1 MKHKM
6 HIAWYW
12 YIVAVCIL
20 APVAGNMAIATE
32 EEGSS
37 LPVDIVVDATYASA
51 YYWRGASAG
60 HETSFMQPSVDISYT
75 AGPVTVGANVWYSQG
90 IERSVEG
97 RGIVNPDEDI
107 NEDILE
113 AKGIIVEGIGDN
125 SEIDYTVY
133 LGASLGAVDISAGV
147 IDYVIPNSFP
157 FAEGHVL
164 EANAGIGI
172 SALPFDNSITVYLNL
187 AGDDDSSIYLAPSL
201 GTTYKNLGIGLTAGL
216 VLGESAL
223 YGTDGAALVDI
234 TPSIS
239 YSIPG
244 DAETAVSFNI
254 GYNPNSDLKM
264 AYVTI
269 GTSFSID

>member
-37 LPVDIVVDATYASA
+37 LPVDIVIDATYASA
-51 YYWRGASAG
+51 YYWRGAIAG
-60 HETSFMQPSVDISYT
+60 GGTSFMQPSIDLSYT
-75 AGPVTVGANVWYSQG
+75 AESESSAFTIGANVWYSQG
-90 IERSVEG
+90 IEGGS
-97 RGIVNPDEDI
+97 
-107 NEDILE
+107 
-113 AKGIIVEGIGDN
+113 ADN

-133 LGASLGAVDISAGV
+133 LGASLGAIDISAGV

-157 FAEGHVL
+157 FAEDHVL

-216 VLGESAL
+216 ALGESEL

-264 AYVTI
+264 AYATI

>member
-20 APVAGNMAIATE
+20 ASVAGNMAIATE

-51 YYWRGASAG
+51 YYWRGAIAG
-60 HETSFMQPSVDISYT
+60 GGTSFMQPSVDVSYT
-75 AGPVTVGANVWYSQG
+75 AESENTAFSVGANVWYSQG
-90 IERSVEG
+90 IEDGV
-97 RGIVNPDEDI
+97 
-107 NEDILE
+107 
-113 AKGIIVEGIGDN
+113 DN

-133 LGASLGAVDISAGV
+133 LGASLGAIDINAGV

-157 FAEGHVL
+157 FAEDHVL

-216 VLGESAL
+216 VLGESEL

>member
-6 HIAWYW
+6 HIEWCW
-12 YIVAVCIL
+12 YIVAVFIL
-20 APVAGNMAIATE
+20 ASVAGNMTVVAE

-37 LPVDIVVDATYASA
+37 LPVDIVIDATYASA

-60 HETSFMQPSVDISYT
+60 GGTSFMQPSVDLSYT
-75 AGPVTVGANVWYSQG
+75 AESESSAFTIGANVWYSQG
-90 IERSVEG
+90 IEG
-97 RGIVNPDEDI
+97 GG
-107 NEDILE
+107 
-113 AKGIIVEGIGDN
+113 ADN

-133 LGASLGAVDISAGV
+133 LGASLGAIDISAGV

-157 FAEGHVL
+157 FAEDHVL

-172 SALPFDNSITVYLNL
+172 SALPFDNNITVYLNL

-216 VLGESAL
+216 VLGESEL

>member
-20 APVAGNMAIATE
+20 ASVAGNMAIATE

-51 YYWRGASAG
+51 YYWRGAIAG
-60 HETSFMQPSVDISYT
+60 GGTSFMQPSVDVSYT
-75 AGPVTVGANVWYSQG
+75 AESESTAFSIGANVWYSQG
-90 IERSVEG
+90 IESG
-97 RGIVNPDEDI
+97 G
-107 NEDILE
+107 
-113 AKGIIVEGIGDN
+113 ADN

-133 LGASLGAVDISAGV
+133 VGASLGAVDINAGV

-157 FAEGHVL
+157 FAEDHVL

-172 SALPFDNSITVYLNL
+172 SALPFDNNITVYLNL

-216 VLGESAL
+216 ALGESAL

-244 DAETAVSFNI
+244 DAETSVSFNI
-254 GYNPNSDLKM
+254 GYNPNNDLKM

>member
-60 HETSFMQPSVDISYT
+60 GGTSFMQPSVDLSYT
-75 AGPVTVGANVWYSQG
+75 AESESSAFTIGANVWYSQG
-90 IERSVEG
+90 IEG
-97 RGIVNPDEDI
+97 GG
-107 NEDILE
+107 
-113 AKGIIVEGIGDN
+113 ADN

-157 FAEGHVL
+157 FAEDHVL

-216 VLGESAL
+216 ALGESEL
-223 YGTDGAALVDI
+223 YGTEGAALVDI

>member
-6 HIAWYW
+6 QLARYW
-12 YIVAVCIL
+12 YIVAIFVL
-20 APVAGNMAIATE
+20 AAVAGPMTAVAE

-37 LPVDIVVDATYASA
+37 SPLAIAVDATYASA

-60 HETSFMQPSVDISYT
+60 AGTSFLQPSVDISYT
-75 AGPVTVGANVWYSQG
+75 AGPVAVGANVWYSQG
-90 IERSVEG
+90 IER
-97 RGIVNPDEDI
+97 PDEHGH
-107 NEDILE
+107 ELE
-113 AKGIIVEGIGDN
+113 DN

-133 LGASLGAVDISAGV
+133 LGASLGAVDVSAGV

-164 EANAGIGI
+164 EANAGVSI
-172 SALPFDNSITVYLNL
+172 SALPIDNSIAFYVNL
-187 AGDDDSSIYLAPSL
+187 AGDDDSSMYLAPSL
-201 GTTYKNLGIGLTAGL
+201 GTSYKNLGIGLTAGL
-216 VLGESAL
+216 VLGESEF
-223 YGTDGAALVDI
+223 YGTEGAALVDI

-239 YSIPG
+239 YTIPG
-244 DAETAVSFNI
+244 DAETSVSFNI

-264 AYVTI
+264 SYVTI

>member
-1 MKHKM
+1 MKRKM
-6 HIAWYW
+6 PVAWYR
-12 YIVAVCIL
+12 YIVAVFVL
-20 APVAGNMAIATE
+20 ASVAGNMTVLAE

-37 LPVDIVVDATYASA
+37 LPIDIAIDATYASA

-60 HETSFMQPSVDISYT
+60 AGTSFIQPSADVSYA

-90 IERSVEG
+90 IEAG
-97 RGIVNPDEDI
+97 
-107 NEDILE
+107 
-113 AKGIIVEGIGDN
+113 GDN

-133 LGASLGAVDISAGV
+133 LGASLGVVDISAGV

-157 FAEGHVL
+157 FADGHVL
-164 EANAGIGI
+164 EANVGVGV
-172 SALPFDNSITVYLNL
+172 SALPFDNSIAFYMNL
-187 AGDDDSSIYLAPSL
+187 AGDDDSSMYLAPSL

-216 VLGESAL
+216 VLGESEF
-223 YGTDGAALVDI
+223 YGTEGAALVDI

-244 DAETAVSFNI
+244 DAETSVSFNI

-264 AYVTI
+264 SYVTI

>member
-6 HIAWYW
+6 HVAWCW
-12 YIVAVCIL
+12 YIVAVFVL
-20 APVAGNMAIATE
+20 ASVAGNTMVAAE

-37 LPVDIVVDATYASA
+37 LPIDIAIDATYASA

-60 HETSFMQPSVDISYT
+60 AGMSFMQPSVDISYA
-75 AGPVTVGANVWYSQG
+75 AGPVSVGANVWYSQG
-90 IERSVEG
+90 IDG
-97 RGIVNPDEDI
+97 GD
-107 NEDILE
+107 
-113 AKGIIVEGIGDN
+113 ADN
-125 SEIDYTVY
+125 SEIDYTLYV
-133 LGASLGAVDISAGV
+133 GASLGVIDISAGV
-147 IDYVIPNSFP
+147 IDYVIPGSAP
-157 FAEGHVL
+157 FAEDHVL
-164 EANAGIGI
+164 EANAGVGI
-172 SALPFDNSITVYLNL
+172 SALPFDNNITVYLNL

-216 VLGESAL
+216 ALGESEL
-223 YGTDGAALVDI
+223 YGTEGAALVDI

-254 GYNPNSDLKM
+254 GYNPNSGLKM
-264 AYVTI
+264 AYVTL

>member
-12 YIVAVCIL
+12 YIVAVFVL
-20 APVAGNMAIATE
+20 TSVGGTMAVATE

-37 LPVDIVVDATYASA
+37 SPLAIAVDATYASA

-60 HETSFMQPSVDISYT
+60 DGTSFIQPSVDVSYT
-75 AGPVTVGANVWYSQG
+75 AGPITVGANVWYSQG
-90 IERSVEG
+90 IERMAE
-97 RGIVNPDEDI
+97 EDDGNTWSI
-107 NEDILE
+107 
-113 AKGIIVEGIGDN
+113 ADN

-133 LGASLGAVDISAGV
+133 LGASLGVVDISAGV

-157 FAEGHVL
+157 FAEDHVL

-172 SALPFDNSITVYLNL
+172 SALPFDNSITFYMNL
-187 AGDDDSSIYLAPSL
+187 AGDDDSSMYLAPSL
-201 GTTYKNLGIGLTAGL
+201 GTSYKNLGIGLTAGL
-216 VLGESAL
+216 VLGESGF
-223 YGTDGAALVDI
+223 YGTEGAALVDI

-244 DAETAVSFNI
+244 DPETSVSFNV
-254 GYNPNSDLKM
+254 GYNPDSGLKM
-264 AYVTI
+264 SYVTI

>member
-37 LPVDIVVDATYASA
+37 LPVDIAIDATYASA
-51 YYWRGASAG
+51 YYWRGAIAG
-60 HETSFMQPSVDISYT
+60 GGTSFMQPSVDLSYT
-75 AGPVTVGANVWYSQG
+75 AESESSAFTIGANVWYSQG
-90 IERSVEG
+90 IEG
-97 RGIVNPDEDI
+97 GG
-107 NEDILE
+107 
-113 AKGIIVEGIGDN
+113 ADN
-125 SEIDYTVY
+125 SEIDCTVY

-157 FAEGHVL
+157 FAEDHVL

-172 SALPFDNSITVYLNL
+172 SVLPFDNSITVYLNL

-216 VLGESAL
+216 ALGESAL

>member
-6 HIAWYW
+6 HVAWCW
-12 YIVAVCIL
+12 YIVAVFVL
-20 APVAGNMAIATE
+20 ASVAGNTMVAAE

-37 LPVDIVVDATYASA
+37 LPIDIAIDATYASA

-60 HETSFMQPSVDISYT
+60 AGMSFMQPSVDISYA
-75 AGPVTVGANVWYSQG
+75 AGPVSVGANVWYSQG
-90 IERSVEG
+90 IDG
-97 RGIVNPDEDI
+97 GD
-107 NEDILE
+107 
-113 AKGIIVEGIGDN
+113 ADN
-125 SEIDYTVY
+125 SEIDYTLYV
-133 LGASLGAVDISAGV
+133 GASLGVIDISAGV
-147 IDYVIPNSFP
+147 IDYVIPGSAP
-157 FAEGHVL
+157 FAEDHVL
-164 EANAGIGI
+164 EANIGVGV
-172 SALPFDNSITVYLNL
+172 SALPFDNSIAFYMNL
-187 AGDDDSSIYLAPSL
+187 AGEEDDSGDAANSMYLAPSL

-223 YGTDGAALVDI
+223 YGTEGAALVDI

-254 GYNPNSDLKM
+254 GYNPNSGLKM
-264 AYVTI
+264 AYVTL

>member
-6 HIAWYW
+6 RVAWYW
-12 YIVAVCIL
+12 YVIATFVL
-20 APVAGNMAIATE
+20 AAVAGTMTVAAE

-60 HETSFMQPSVDISYT
+60 AGTSFMQPSLDISYT
-75 AGPVTVGANVWYSQG
+75 AGPISVGANVWYSQG
-90 IERSVEG
+90 IEDG
-97 RGIVNPDEDI
+97 N
-107 NEDILE
+107 
-113 AKGIIVEGIGDN
+113 IIKDN

-133 LGASLGAVDISAGV
+133 LGAGLGAIDISAGV

-157 FAEGHVL
+157 FAEDHVL
-164 EANAGIGI
+164 EANVGIGV
-172 SALPFDNSITVYLNL
+172 SALPFDNSITFYMNL
-187 AGDDDSSIYLAPSL
+187 AGDDDSSMYLAPSL

-216 VLGESAL
+216 VLGESAF

-239 YSIPG
+239 YTIPG
-244 DAETAVSFNI
+244 DAETSVSFNV
-254 GYNPNSDLKM
+254 GYNPNSGLKM
-264 AYVTI
+264 SYVTL

>member
-20 APVAGNMAIATE
+20 ASVAGNMAIATE

-37 LPVDIVVDATYASA
+37 LPVDIVVDATYAST
-51 YYWRGASAG
+51 YYWRGAIAG
-60 HETSFMQPSVDISYT
+60 GGTSFMQPSVDVSYT
-75 AGPVTVGANVWYSQG
+75 AESESTAFSIGANVWYSQG
-90 IERSVEG
+90 IESG
-97 RGIVNPDEDI
+97 G
-107 NEDILE
+107 
-113 AKGIIVEGIGDN
+113 ADN

-133 LGASLGAVDISAGV
+133 VGASLGAVDINAGV

-157 FAEGHVL
+157 FAEDHVL

-172 SALPFDNSITVYLNL
+172 SALPFDNNITVYLNL

-201 GTTYKNLGIGLTAGL
+201 GTTYKNLGIGLAAGL

-244 DAETAVSFNI
+244 DAETSVSFNI
-254 GYNPNSDLKM
+254 GYNPNNDLKM

>member
-20 APVAGNMAIATE
+20 ASVAGNMAIATE

-51 YYWRGASAG
+51 YYWRGAIAG
-60 HETSFMQPSVDISYT
+60 GGTSFMQPSVDISYT
-75 AGPVTVGANVWYSQG
+75 AESESTAFSIGANVWYSQG
-90 IERSVEG
+90 IESSG
-97 RGIVNPDEDI
+97 
-107 NEDILE
+107 
-113 AKGIIVEGIGDN
+113 ADN

-133 LGASLGAVDISAGV
+133 VGASLGAVDINAGV

-157 FAEGHVL
+157 FAEDHVL

-172 SALPFDNSITVYLNL
+172 SALPFDNNITVYLNL

-216 VLGESAL
+216 ALGESAL

-244 DAETAVSFNI
+244 DAETSVSFNI
-254 GYNPNSDLKM
+254 GYNPNNDLKM

>member
-6 HIAWYW
+6 HIEWCW
-12 YIVAVCIL
+12 YIVAVFIL
-20 APVAGNMAIATE
+20 ASVAGNTMVAAE

-37 LPVDIVVDATYASA
+37 LPVDIVIDATYASA
-51 YYWRGASAG
+51 YYWRGAIAG
-60 HETSFMQPSVDISYT
+60 RGTSFMQPSVDVSYT
-75 AGPVTVGANVWYSQG
+75 AESENTAFSVGANVWYSQG
-90 IERSVEG
+90 IEDGV
-97 RGIVNPDEDI
+97 
-107 NEDILE
+107 
-113 AKGIIVEGIGDN
+113 DN

-133 LGASLGAVDISAGV
+133 LGASLGAIDINAGV

-157 FAEGHVL
+157 FAEDHVL

-172 SALPFDNSITVYLNL
+172 SALPFDNNITVYLNL

-216 VLGESAL
+216 VLGESEL

>member
-51 YYWRGASAG
+51 YYWRGAIAG
-60 HETSFMQPSVDISYT
+60 RGTSFMQPSVDVSYT
-75 AGPVTVGANVWYSQG
+75 AESENTAFSVGANVWYSQG
-90 IERSVEG
+90 IEDGV
-97 RGIVNPDEDI
+97 
-107 NEDILE
+107 
-113 AKGIIVEGIGDN
+113 DN

-133 LGASLGAVDISAGV
+133 LGASLGAIDISAGV

-157 FAEGHVL
+157 FAEDHVL

>member
-1 MKHKM
+1 MKYKM
-6 HIAWYW
+6 QVAWCW
-12 YIVAVCIL
+12 YIIAIFVL
-20 APVAGNMAIATE
+20 AAAAGNMTIVAE

-37 LPVDIVVDATYASA
+37 SPVDIAIDATYASA

-60 HETSFMQPSVDISYT
+60 AGTNFVQPSADVSYT
-75 AGPVTVGANVWYSQG
+75 TGAFTVGANVWYSQG
-90 IERSVEG
+90 IDG
-97 RGIVNPDEDI
+97 GAED
-107 NEDILE
+107 DST
-113 AKGIIVEGIGDN
+113 DN

-133 LGASLGAVDISAGV
+133 VGASLGAVDISAGV
-147 IDYVIPNSFP
+147 IDYAIPGSFP

-172 SALPFDNSITVYLNL
+172 SALPFDNSVTFYMNL
-187 AGDDDSSIYLAPSL
+187 AGEEDDSGDAANSMYLAPSL

-216 VLGESAL
+216 ALGESDY
-223 YGTDGAALVDI
+223 YGTEGAALVDI

-239 YSIPG
+239 YTIPG
-244 DAETAVSFNI
+244 DAETSVSFNI

-264 AYVTI
+264 SYVTI